1 MDAITLDYG
10 IRLMFNQM
18 VRAHL
23 ESDHA
28 DRTIKKITPEQYLEW
43 ERHYTFHGLQN
54 LRPGQS
60 FCLMLNIT
68 DHILFYNSL
77 DPANVSKYIKDTYV
91 E

>member
-1 MDAITLDYG
+1 
-10 IRLMFNQM
+10 MFDQM

-43 ERHYTFHGLQN
+43 ERNYTFHGLQD

-60 FCLMLNIT
+60 FCLTFNIT

-77 DPANVSKYIKDTYV
+77 NPANVSKYIKDTYL

>member
-1 MDAITLDYG
+1 
-10 IRLMFNQM
+10 MFNQM

-23 ESDHA
+23 ESDYG
-28 DRTIKKITPEQYLEW
+28 DRTIKKITQEQYLEW
-43 ERHYTFHGLQN
+43 ERHYTFDGLRD

-60 FCLMLNIT
+60 FCLAFNIT

-77 DPANVSKYIKDTYV
+77 DPSNISKYIKDTYV